1 MTPEIVEMLEKEEHP
16 DNIQELLEEVV
27 DMVNTSRTSIA
38 KNFGAW
44 DKSLET
50 YKRRKPTDAADAR
63 AKQKGAPAKM
73 VVPLTYAQCNTLVTF
88 LYISLTSKDSVFELS
103 ATGDEDFALREV
115 AQAVIDREVRQTG
128 YHMRL
133 VEALLDMVRFSLG
146 VLKTSWSYESIF
158 VTTTPPEQDVSFLF
172 DPTDVTIPQEQEPEE
187 EEVILKEGCKIENI
201 SPYHFFYDTRVPI
214 TRAKEGRFMAD
225 EQSINLKELK
235 RQDRQGVLAG
245 TKHIKEFDNE
255 LWNARGG
262 KADNRLEG
270 VAPNSVISQ
279 SGKVPKGDKMCAV
292 TFAQYKLVP
301 SEYGL
306 GESEDEEIW
315 VVTYVNDN
323 RIVGL
328 TPLNSPANEFQ
339 YDIIQLLPDQHADL
353 SDSLSK
359 LIDPIQEVITWLI
372 NARVAS
378 VRRNIDGRLV
388 VDQQHVQM
396 DTLNTDSPFI
406 LLKKSAPRMGTSRFI
421 EQLRTTDPTASHF
434 QDSEALIRIL
444 YMVSGVNENSMGAF
458 APGRRSA
465 TENRTA
471 NAGASAR
478 MKLIGAC
485 CWNGGLASLGRKL
498 HLSCRQDMSFT
509 TFSKI
514 VGPTKAEQFY
524 DQFHPANPY
533 ELYGSED
540 FFTYDATVESERN
553 YVAQSLQELFLGL
566 ISNPEVASMMQLDLP
581 AMLNEIYALRG
592 VKNLSRFKTKP
603 PVAPGAPPIPG
614 MPLPAA
620 TEPQLP
626 IA

>member
-1 MTPEIVEMLEKEEHP
+1 MTPEIIEMLEQEEHP

-27 DMVNTSRTSIA
+27 GAVNNSRTFIA
-38 KNFGAW
+38 SNFTQW
-44 DKSLET
+44 DKSLAT
-50 YKRRKPTDAADAR
+50 YKRKKVTDTADAR
-63 AKQKGAPAKM
+63 AKQKGEPAKM

-88 LYISLTSKDSVFELS
+88 LFISLTSKDSVFELS
-103 ATGDEDFALREV
+103 ATGNEDYELREI
-115 AQAVIDREVRQTG
+115 AQAVVDREVRQTN

-146 VLKTSWSYESIF
+146 VLKTSWEYESVF
-158 VTTTPPEQDVSFLF
+158 VENKTAEEDVSFIF
-172 DPTDVTIPQEQEPEE
+172 DPNDLTIPQEEESVE

-201 SPYHFFYDTRVPI
+201 SPYHFFYDTRVPLP
-214 TRAKEGRFMAD
+214 RWKEGRFAAD
-225 EQSINLKELK
+225 EQSVNLKDLK
-235 RQDRQGVLAG
+235 RLDKQGFLAG
-245 TKHIKEFDNE
+245 TKHIREFDNE
-255 LWNARGG
+255 LWTARGG
-262 KADNRLEG
+262 KLENRLDG
-270 VAPNSVISQ
+270 VEPANFT
-279 SGKVPKGDKMCAV
+279 GKQPKGDRMVARTSV
-292 TFAQYKLVP
+292 QYRLVP
-301 SEYGL
+301 SEHGL
-306 GESEDEEIW
+306 GDSEDEEIW
-315 VVTYVNDN
+315 VITYANDS
-323 RIVGL
+323 RIIGL
-328 TPLNSPANEFQ
+328 QPLNSPANEFQ
-339 YDIIQLLPDQHADL
+339 YDILQLLPDQHADL

-388 VDQQHVQM
+388 VDQQHVDM
-396 DTLNTDSPFI
+396 STLNTNSPFI

-478 MKLIGAC
+478 MKLIGAS
-485 CWNGGLASLGRKL
+485 CWYGGLASLGRKL
-498 HLSCRQDMSFT
+498 LLSCRQDMSFT

-514 VGPTKAEQFY
+514 VGPEKAEQFY
-524 DQFHPANPY
+524 DAFHPANPY
-533 ELYGSED
+533 ELYSSED
-540 FFTYDATVESERN
+540 FFTYDATIESERN

-566 ISNPEVASMMQLDLP
+566 VSNPEVAASMQLDLP

-592 VKNLSRFKTKP
+592 VKNLSRFKVKQP
-603 PVAPGAPPIPG
+603 PG
-614 MPLPAA
+614 MPPAGLPA
-620 TEPQLP
+620 PPPVDPNLP
-626 IA
+626 PVLP

>member
-1 MTPEIVEMLEKEEHP
+1 MTPEIIEMLESEEHP

-27 DMVNTSRTSIA
+27 GAVNSSRTFIA
-38 KNFGAW
+38 SNFTQW
-44 DKSLET
+44 DKSLAT
-50 YKRRKPTDAADAR
+50 YKRKKVIDVSDAR
-63 AKQKGAPAKM
+63 AKQKGEPAKM

-88 LYISLTSKDSVFELS
+88 LFVSLTSKDSVFELS
-103 ATGDEDFALREV
+103 ATGNEDYELREI
-115 AQAVIDREVRQTG
+115 AQAVVDREVRQTN

-146 VLKTSWSYESIF
+146 VLKTSWEYESVF
-158 VTTTPPEQDVSFLF
+158 VENKSTEEDVSFIF
-172 DPTDVTIPQEQEPEE
+172 DPSDLTIPQEEESVE

-201 SPYHFFYDTRVPI
+201 SPYHFFYDTRVPLP
-214 TRAKEGRFMAD
+214 RWKEGRFAAD
-225 EQSINLKELK
+225 EQSVNLKDLK
-235 RQDRQGVLAG
+235 RLDKQGFLAG
-245 TKHIKEFDNE
+245 TEHIKEFDNE
-255 LWNARGG
+255 LWTARGG
-262 KADNRLEG
+262 KLENRLDG
-270 VAPNSVISQ
+270 VEPANFTGKQ
-279 SGKVPKGDKMCAV
+279 SKGDRMVARTSV
-292 TFAQYKLVP
+292 QYRLIP
-301 SEYGL
+301 SEHGL
-306 GESEDEEIW
+306 GDSDDEEIW
-315 VVTYVNDN
+315 VITYANDS
-323 RIVGL
+323 RIIGL
-328 TPLNSPANEFQ
+328 QPLNSPANEFQ
-339 YDIIQLLPDQHADL
+339 YDILQLLPDQHADL

-388 VDQQHVQM
+388 VDQQHVDM
-396 DTLNTDSPFI
+396 STLNTNSPFI

-478 MKLIGAC
+478 MKLIGAS
-485 CWNGGLASLGRKL
+485 CWYGGLASLGRKL
-498 HLSCRQDMSFT
+498 LLSCRQDMSFT

-514 VGPTKAEQFY
+514 VGPEKADQFY
-524 DQFHPANPY
+524 DLFHPANPY
-533 ELYGSED
+533 ELYSSED
-540 FFTYDATVESERN
+540 FFTYDATIESERN

-566 ISNPEVASMMQLDLP
+566 VSNPEVAASMQLDLP

-592 VKNLSRFKTKP
+592 VKNLSRFKVKQP
-603 PVAPGAPPIPG
+603 PG
-614 MPLPAA
+614 MPPPGLPA
-620 TEPQLP
+620 PPVDPNLP
-626 IA
+626 PALP

>member
-1 MTPEIVEMLEKEEHP
+1 MTPEIIEMLESEEHP

-27 DMVNTSRTSIA
+27 GAVNNSRTFIA
-38 KNFGAW
+38 SNFTQW
-44 DKSLET
+44 DKSLAT
-50 YKRRKPTDAADAR
+50 YKRKKSVDTADAR
-63 AKQKGAPAKM
+63 AKQKGEPAKM

-88 LYISLTSKDSVFELS
+88 LFISLTSKDSVFELS
-103 ATGDEDFALREV
+103 ATGNEDFELRET
-115 AQAVIDREVRQTG
+115 AQAVVDREVRQTN

-146 VLKTSWSYESIF
+146 ILKTSWEYESIF
-158 VTTTPPEQDVSFLF
+158 VAPQQGEQDVSFLF
-172 DPTDVTIPQEQEPEE
+172 DPTDLTIPQDSEPEE

-214 TRAKEGRFMAD
+214 TRWKEGRFAAD
-225 EQSINLKELK
+225 EQSVNLKDLK
-235 RQDRQGVLAG
+235 RLDKQGFLAG

-255 LWNARGG
+255 LWTARGG
-262 KADNRLEG
+262 KLENRLEG
-270 VAPNSVISQ
+270 VEPANFT
-279 SGKVPKGDKMCAV
+279 GKQVKGDRMVARTSV
-292 TFAQYKLVP
+292 QYRLVP
-301 SEYGL
+301 SEHGL
-306 GESEDEEIW
+306 GDSDEEAIW
-315 VVTYVNDN
+315 VITYANDS
-323 RIVGL
+323 RIIGL
-328 TPLNSPANEFQ
+328 QPLNSPANEFQ
-339 YDIIQLLPDQHADL
+339 YDILQLLPDQHADL

-388 VDQQHVQM
+388 VDQQHVDM
-396 DTLNTDSPFI
+396 STLNTNSPFI

-434 QDSEALIRIL
+434 NDSEALIRIL

-478 MKLIGAC
+478 MKLIGAS
-485 CWNGGLASLGRKL
+485 CWYGGLASLGRKL
-498 HLSCRQDMSFT
+498 LLSCRQDMSFT

-514 VGPTKAEQFY
+514 VGPEKAEQFY
-524 DQFHPANPY
+524 DLFHPANPY
-533 ELYGSED
+533 ELYSSED
-540 FFTYDATVESERN
+540 FFTYDATIESERN

-566 ISNPEVASMMQLDLP
+566 VSNPEVAASMQLDLP

-592 VKNLSRFKTKP
+592 VKNLSRFKVKQP
-603 PVAPGAPPIPG
+603 PGMPPPGLPAPPIDPNL
-614 MPLPAA
+614 LP
-620 TEPQLP
+620 TLP
-626 IA
+626 

>member
-1 MTPEIVEMLEKEEHP
+1 MTPEIIEMLESEEHP

-27 DMVNTSRTSIA
+27 GAVNNSRTFIA
-38 KNFGAW
+38 SNFTQW
-44 DKSLET
+44 DKSLAT
-50 YKRRKPTDAADAR
+50 YKRKKSVDTADAR
-63 AKQKGAPAKM
+63 AKQKGEPAKM

-88 LYISLTSKDSVFELS
+88 LFISLTSKDSVFELS
-103 ATGDEDFALREV
+103 ATGNEDYELRET
-115 AQAVIDREVRQTG
+115 AQAVVDREVRQTN

-146 VLKTSWSYESIF
+146 VLKTSWEYESVF
-158 VTTTPPEQDVSFLF
+158 VENKSTEEDVSFIF
-172 DPTDVTIPQEQEPEE
+172 DPSDLTIPQEEESVE

-201 SPYHFFYDTRVPI
+201 SPYHFFYDTRVPLP
-214 TRAKEGRFMAD
+214 RWKEGRFAAD
-225 EQSINLKELK
+225 EQSVNLKDLK
-235 RQDRQGVLAG
+235 RLDKQGFLAG

-255 LWNARGG
+255 LWTARGG
-262 KADNRLEG
+262 KLENRLEG
-270 VAPNSVISQ
+270 VEPANFT
-279 SGKVPKGDKMCAV
+279 GKQVKGDRMVARTSV
-292 TFAQYKLVP
+292 QYRLVP
-301 SEYGL
+301 SEHGL
-306 GESEDEEIW
+306 GDSDEEAIW
-315 VVTYVNDN
+315 VITYANDS
-323 RIVGL
+323 RIIGL
-328 TPLNSPANEFQ
+328 QPLNSPANEFQ
-339 YDIIQLLPDQHADL
+339 YDTLQLLPDQHADL

-388 VDQQHVQM
+388 VDQQHVDM
-396 DTLNTDSPFI
+396 STLNTNSPFI

-434 QDSEALIRIL
+434 SDSEALIRIL

-478 MKLIGAC
+478 MKLIGAS
-485 CWNGGLASLGRKL
+485 CWYGGLASLGRKL
-498 HLSCRQDMSFT
+498 LLSCRQDMSFT

-514 VGPTKAEQFY
+514 VGPEKAEQFY
-524 DQFHPANPY
+524 DLFHPANPY
-533 ELYGSED
+533 ELYSSED
-540 FFTYDATVESERN
+540 FFTYDATIESERN

-566 ISNPEVASMMQLDLP
+566 VSNPEVAASMQLDLP

-592 VKNLSRFKTKP
+592 VKNLSRFKVKQP
-603 PVAPGAPPIPG
+603 PG
-614 MPLPAA
+614 MPSPGLPA
-620 TEPQLP
+620 PPVDPNLP
-626 IA
+626 PTLP

>member
-1 MTPEIVEMLEKEEHP
+1 MTPEIIEMLESEEHP

-27 DMVNTSRTSIA
+27 GAVNSSRTFIA
-38 KNFGAW
+38 SNFTQW
-44 DKSLET
+44 DKSLAT
-50 YKRRKPTDAADAR
+50 YKRKKVTDVSDAR
-63 AKQKGAPAKM
+63 AKQKGEPAKM

-88 LYISLTSKDSVFELS
+88 LFISLTSKDSVFELS
-103 ATGDEDFALREV
+103 ATGNEDYELRET
-115 AQAVIDREVRQTG
+115 AQAVVDREVRQTN

-146 VLKTSWSYESIF
+146 VLKTSWEYESVF
-158 VTTTPPEQDVSFLF
+158 VENKSTEEDVSFIF
-172 DPTDVTIPQEQEPEE
+172 DPSDLTIPQEEESVE

-201 SPYHFFYDTRVPI
+201 SPYHFFYDTRVPLP
-214 TRAKEGRFMAD
+214 RWKEGRFAAD
-225 EQSINLKELK
+225 EQSVNLKDLK
-235 RQDRQGVLAG
+235 RLDKQGFLAG
-245 TKHIKEFDNE
+245 TEHIKEFDNE
-255 LWNARGG
+255 LWTARGG
-262 KADNRLEG
+262 KLENRLDG
-270 VAPNSVISQ
+270 VEPANFTGKQ
-279 SGKVPKGDKMCAV
+279 SKGDRMVARTSV
-292 TFAQYKLVP
+292 QYRLIP
-301 SEYGL
+301 SEHGL
-306 GESEDEEIW
+306 GDSDDEEIW
-315 VVTYVNDN
+315 VITYANDS
-323 RIVGL
+323 RIIGL
-328 TPLNSPANEFQ
+328 QPLNSPANEFQ
-339 YDIIQLLPDQHADL
+339 YDILQLLPDQHADL

-388 VDQQHVQM
+388 VDQQHVDM
-396 DTLNTDSPFI
+396 STLNTNSPFI

-478 MKLIGAC
+478 MKLIGAS
-485 CWNGGLASLGRKL
+485 CWYGGLASLGRKL
-498 HLSCRQDMSFT
+498 LLSCRQDMSFT

-514 VGPTKAEQFY
+514 VGQEKADQFY
-524 DQFHPANPY
+524 DTFHPANPY
-533 ELYGSED
+533 ELYSSED
-540 FFTYDATVESERN
+540 FFTYDATIESERN

-566 ISNPEVASMMQLDLP
+566 VSNPEVAASMQLDLP

-592 VKNLSRFKTKP
+592 VKNLSRFKVKAQPSMMLPGIPALP
-603 PVAPGAPPIPG
+603 PTDPN
-614 MPLPAA
+614 LP
-620 TEPQLP
+620 TPVL
-626 IA
+626 

>member
-1 MTPEIVEMLEKEEHP
+1 MTPEIIEMLEQEEHP

-27 DMVNTSRTSIA
+27 DAVNNSRTFIA
-38 KNFGAW
+38 ANYPAW

-50 YKRRKPTDAADAR
+50 YKRKKHVDASDAR
-63 AKQKGAPAKM
+63 AKQKGEPAKM

-88 LYISLTSKDSVFELS
+88 LFISLTSKDSVFELS
-103 ATGDEDFALREV
+103 ATGDEDFPIREV
-115 AQAVIDREVRQTG
+115 AQAVVDREVRQTN

-146 VLKTSWSYESIF
+146 VLKTSWEYESVF

-172 DPTDVTIPQEQEPEE
+172 DPTDLTIPQEPEVEE

-201 SPYHFFYDTRVPI
+201 SPYHFFYDTRVPLP
-214 TRAKEGRFMAD
+214 RWKEGRFAAD
-225 EQSINLKELK
+225 EQSVNLKDLK
-235 RQDRQGVLAG
+235 RLDKQGFLAG
-245 TKHIKEFDNE
+245 TKHIKEFDRE
-255 LWNARGG
+255 LWTARGG
-262 KADNRLEG
+262 NANNRLEG
-270 VAPNSVISQ
+270 VEPANYI
-279 SGKVPKGDKMCAV
+279 GKKPKGDRMVARTSV
-292 TFAQYKLVP
+292 QYRLTP
-301 SEYGL
+301 SEHGL
-306 GESEDEEIW
+306 GDSDDEEIW
-315 VVTYVNDN
+315 VVTIANDS
-323 RIVGL
+323 RIIGL
-328 TPLNSPANEFQ
+328 QPLNSPTNEFQ
-339 YDIIQLLPDQHADL
+339 YDILQLLPDQHADL

-388 VDQQHVQM
+388 VDQQHVDM
-396 DTLNTDSPFI
+396 STLNTNSPFI

-434 QDSEALIRIL
+434 NDSEALIRIL

-478 MKLIGAC
+478 MKLIGAS
-485 CWNGGLASLGRKL
+485 CWYGGLASLGRKL
-498 HLSCRQDMSFT
+498 LLSCRQDMSFK

-514 VGPTKAEQFY
+514 VGAAKAEQYY
-524 DQFHPANPY
+524 DLFHPASPY
-533 ELYGSED
+533 ELYSSED
-540 FFTYDATVESERN
+540 FFTYDATIESERN

-566 ISNPEVASMMQLDLP
+566 VSNPEVAASMQLDLP

-592 VKNLSRFKTKP
+592 VKNLSRFKVKAQP
-603 PVAPGAPPIPG
+603 GLPAPGLPPIP
-614 MPLPAA
+614 PVDPNLTPVLP
-620 TEPQLP
+620 
-626 IA
+626 

>member
-1 MTPEIVEMLEKEEHP
+1 MTPEIIEMLESEEHP

-27 DMVNTSRTSIA
+27 GAVNSSRTFIA
-38 KNFGAW
+38 SNFTQW
-44 DKSLET
+44 DKSLAT
-50 YKRRKPTDAADAR
+50 YKRKKVIDVSDAR
-63 AKQKGAPAKM
+63 AKQKGEPAKM

-88 LYISLTSKDSVFELS
+88 LFISLTSKDSVFELS
-103 ATGDEDFALREV
+103 ATGNEDYELRET
-115 AQAVIDREVRQTG
+115 AQAVVDREVRQTN

-146 VLKTSWSYESIF
+146 VLKTSWEYESVF
-158 VTTTPPEQDVSFLF
+158 VENKSAEEDVSFIF
-172 DPTDVTIPQEQEPEE
+172 DPSDLTIPQEEESVE

-201 SPYHFFYDTRVPI
+201 SPYHFFYDTRVPLP
-214 TRAKEGRFMAD
+214 RWKEGRFAAD
-225 EQSINLKELK
+225 EQSVNLKDLK
-235 RQDRQGVLAG
+235 RLDKQGFLAG
-245 TKHIKEFDNE
+245 TEHIKEFDNE
-255 LWNARGG
+255 LWTARGG
-262 KADNRLEG
+262 KLENRLDG
-270 VAPNSVISQ
+270 VEPANFTGKQ
-279 SGKVPKGDKMCAV
+279 SKGDRMVARTSV
-292 TFAQYKLVP
+292 QYRLIP
-301 SEYGL
+301 SEHGL
-306 GESEDEEIW
+306 GDSDDEEIW
-315 VVTYVNDN
+315 VITYANDS
-323 RIVGL
+323 RIIGL
-328 TPLNSPANEFQ
+328 QPLNSPANEFQ
-339 YDIIQLLPDQHADL
+339 YDILQLLPDQHADL

-388 VDQQHVQM
+388 VDQQHVEM
-396 DTLNTDSPFI
+396 STLNTNSPFI

-478 MKLIGAC
+478 MKLIGAS
-485 CWNGGLASLGRKL
+485 CWYGGLASLGRKL
-498 HLSCRQDMSFT
+498 LLSCRQDMSFT

-514 VGPTKAEQFY
+514 VGQEKAAQFY
-524 DQFHPANPY
+524 DTFHPTNPY
-533 ELYGSED
+533 ELYSSED
-540 FFTYDATVESERN
+540 FFTYDATIESERN

-566 ISNPEVASMMQLDLP
+566 VSNPEVAASMQLDLP

-592 VKNLSRFKTKP
+592 VKNLSRFKVKQP
-603 PVAPGAPPIPG
+603 PGIPT
-614 MPLPAA
+614 PALPA
-620 TEPQLP
+620 PSVDPNLLP
-626 IA
+626 ALP

>member
-1 MTPEIVEMLEKEEHP
+1 MTPEIIEMLESEEHP

-27 DMVNTSRTSIA
+27 GAVNSSRTFIA
-38 KNFGAW
+38 SNFTQW
-44 DKSLET
+44 DKSLAT
-50 YKRRKPTDAADAR
+50 YKRKKVTDVSDAR
-63 AKQKGAPAKM
+63 AKQKGEPAKM

-88 LYISLTSKDSVFELS
+88 LFISLTSKDSVFELS
-103 ATGDEDFALREV
+103 ATGNEDYELRET
-115 AQAVIDREVRQTG
+115 AQAVVDREVRQTN

-146 VLKTSWSYESIF
+146 VLKTSWEYESVF
-158 VTTTPPEQDVSFLF
+158 VENKSTEEDVSFIF
-172 DPTDVTIPQEQEPEE
+172 DPSDLTIPQEEESVE

-201 SPYHFFYDTRVPI
+201 SPYHFFYDTRVPLP
-214 TRAKEGRFMAD
+214 RWKEGRFAAD
-225 EQSINLKELK
+225 EQSVNLKDLK
-235 RQDRQGVLAG
+235 RLDKQGFLAG
-245 TKHIKEFDNE
+245 TEHIKEFDNE
-255 LWNARGG
+255 LWTARGG
-262 KADNRLEG
+262 KLENRLDG
-270 VAPNSVISQ
+270 VEPANFTGKQ
-279 SGKVPKGDKMCAV
+279 SKGDRMVARTSV
-292 TFAQYKLVP
+292 QYRLIP
-301 SEYGL
+301 SEHGL
-306 GESEDEEIW
+306 GDSDDEEIW
-315 VVTYVNDN
+315 VITYANDS

-328 TPLNSPANEFQ
+328 QPLNSPANEFQ
-339 YDIIQLLPDQHADL
+339 YDILQLLPDQHADL

-388 VDQQHVQM
+388 VDQQHVDM
-396 DTLNTDSPFI
+396 STLNTNSPFI

-478 MKLIGAC
+478 MKLIGAS
-485 CWNGGLASLGRKL
+485 CWYGGLASLGRKL
-498 HLSCRQDMSFT
+498 LLSCRQDMSFT

-514 VGPTKAEQFY
+514 VGQEKADQFY
-524 DQFHPANPY
+524 DTFHPANPY
-533 ELYGSED
+533 ELYSSED
-540 FFTYDATVESERN
+540 FFTYDATIESERN

-566 ISNPEVASMMQLDLP
+566 VSNPEVAASMQLDLP

-592 VKNLSRFKTKP
+592 VKNLSRFKVKAQPSMMPPGIPALPPIDPNLPP
-603 PVAPGAPPIPG
+603 PV
-614 MPLPAA
+614 L
-620 TEPQLP
+620 
-626 IA
+626 

>member
-1 MTPEIVEMLEKEEHP
+1 MTPEIVEMLEQEEHP

-27 DMVNTSRTSIA
+27 GVVNNSRTFIA
-38 KNFGAW
+38 SHFTQW
-44 DKSLET
+44 DKALAT
-50 YKRRKPTDAADAR
+50 YKRKKGLDASDAR
-63 AKQKGAPAKM
+63 AKQKGEPAKM

-88 LYISLTSKDSVFELS
+88 LFISLTSKDSVFELS
-103 ATGDEDFALREV
+103 ATGNEDFELRET
-115 AQAVIDREVRQTG
+115 AQAIIDREVRQTG

-146 VLKTSWSYESIF
+146 VLKTSWEYESIF
-158 VTTTPPEQDVSFLF
+158 VENKTAEQDISFIF
-172 DPTDVTIPQEQEPEE
+172 DPNDLTIPQEEESVEE
-187 EEVILKEGCKIENI
+187 EIILKEGCKIENI

-214 TRAKEGRFMAD
+214 TRWKEGRFAAD
-225 EQSINLKELK
+225 EQSVNLKDLK
-235 RQDRQGVLAG
+235 RLEKQGFLAG
-245 TKHIKEFDNE
+245 TEHIKEFDNE
-255 LWNARGG
+255 LWTARGG
-262 KADNRLEG
+262 KAENRLEG
-270 VAPNSVISQ
+270 VEPANFT
-279 SGKVPKGDKMCAV
+279 GKQPKGDRMVARTSV
-292 TFAQYKLVP
+292 QYRLIP
-301 SEYGL
+301 SEHGL

-315 VVTYVNDN
+315 VITYANDS
-323 RIVGL
+323 RIIGL
-328 TPLNSPANEFQ
+328 QPLNSPANEFQ
-339 YDIIQLLPDQHADL
+339 YDILQLLPDQHADL

-388 VDQQHVQM
+388 VDQQHVDM
-396 DTLNTDSPFI
+396 STLNTNSPFI

-478 MKLIGAC
+478 MKLIGAS
-485 CWNGGLASLGRKL
+485 CWYGGLASVGRKL
-498 HLSCRQDMSFT
+498 LLSCRQDMSFT

-514 VGPTKAEQFY
+514 VGPEKAEQFY
-524 DQFHPANPY
+524 GLFHPSNPY
-533 ELYGSED
+533 ELYSSED
-540 FFTYDATVESERN
+540 FFTYDATIESERN

-566 ISNPEVASMMQLDLP
+566 VSNPEVAASMQLDLP

-592 VKNLSRFKTKP
+592 VKNLSRFKVKQP
-603 PVAPGAPPIPG
+603 PG
-614 MPLPAA
+614 MPPPGLP
-620 TEPQLP
+620 TPPVDPSLP
-626 IA
+626 PALP

>member
-1 MTPEIVEMLEKEEHP
+1 MTPEIVEMLEQEEHP

-27 DMVNTSRTSIA
+27 GAVNNSRTFIA
-38 KNFGAW
+38 SHFTQW
-44 DKSLET
+44 DKALAT
-50 YKRRKPTDAADAR
+50 YKRKKGLDAADAR
-63 AKQKGAPAKM
+63 AKQKGEPAKM

-88 LYISLTSKDSVFELS
+88 LFISLTSKDSVFELS
-103 ATGDEDFALREV
+103 ATGNEDFELREV
-115 AQAVIDREVRQTG
+115 AQAIVDREVRQTG

-146 VLKTSWSYESIF
+146 ILKTSWEYESVF
-158 VTTTPPEQDVSFLF
+158 VENKTAEADVSFIF
-172 DPTDVTIPQEQEPEE
+172 DPNDLTIPQEEDSVEE
-187 EEVILKEGCKIENI
+187 EIILKEGCKIENI
-201 SPYHFFYDTRVPI
+201 SPYHFFYDTRVPLP
-214 TRAKEGRFMAD
+214 RWKEGRFAAD
-225 EQSINLKELK
+225 EQSVNLKDLK
-235 RQDRQGVLAG
+235 RLEKQGFLVG
-245 TKHIKEFDNE
+245 TEYIKEFDKE
-255 LWNARGG
+255 LWTARGG
-262 KADNRLEG
+262 KTENRLEG
-270 VAPNSVISQ
+270 VEPANFA
-279 SGKVPKGDKMCAV
+279 GKQPKGDRMVARTSV
-292 TFAQYKLVP
+292 QYRLVP
-301 SEYGL
+301 SEHGL

-315 VVTYVNDN
+315 VITYANDS
-323 RIVGL
+323 RVIGL
-328 TPLNSPANEFQ
+328 QPLNSPANEFQ
-339 YDIIQLLPDQHADL
+339 YDILQLLPDQHADL

-388 VDQQHVQM
+388 VDQQHVDM
-396 DTLNTDSPFI
+396 STLNTNSPFI

-478 MKLIGAC
+478 MKLIGAS
-485 CWNGGLASLGRKL
+485 CWYGGLASLGRKVL
-498 HLSCRQDMSFT
+498 LSCRQDMSFT

-514 VGPTKAEQFY
+514 VGPEKANQFY
-524 DQFHPANPY
+524 DLFHPSNPY
-533 ELYGSED
+533 ELYSSED
-540 FFTYDATVESERN
+540 FFTYDATIESERN

-566 ISNPEVASMMQLDLP
+566 VSNPEVAASMQLDLP

-592 VKNLSRFKTKP
+592 VKNLSRFKIKQP
-603 PVAPGAPPIPG
+603 PG
-614 MPLPAA
+614 MPPPVLPTPPADPNLA
-620 TEPQLP
+620 PTLP
-626 IA
+626 

>member
-1 MTPEIVEMLEKEEHP
+1 MTPEIIEMLESEEHP

-27 DMVNTSRTSIA
+27 GVVNNSRTFIA
-38 KNFGAW
+38 SNFTQW
-44 DKSLET
+44 DKSLAT
-50 YKRRKPTDAADAR
+50 YKRKKATDTADAR
-63 AKQKGAPAKM
+63 AKQKGEPAKM

-88 LYISLTSKDSVFELS
+88 LFISLTSKDSVFELS
-103 ATGDEDFALREV
+103 ATGNEDFELRET
-115 AQAVIDREVRQTG
+115 AQAIIDREVRQTN

-146 VLKTSWSYESIF
+146 VLKTSWEYESVFIENK
-158 VTTTPPEQDVSFLF
+158 TAEQDISFLF
-172 DPTDVTIPQEQEPEE
+172 DPTDLTIPQDEESTE

-201 SPYHFFYDTRVPI
+201 SPYHFFYDTRVPLP
-214 TRAKEGRFMAD
+214 RWKEGRFAAD
-225 EQSINLKELK
+225 EQSVNLKDLK
-235 RQDRQGVLAG
+235 RLDKQGFLAG
-245 TKHIKEFDNE
+245 TKHIKEFDNT
-255 LWNARGG
+255 LWTARGG
-262 KADNRLEG
+262 KLENRLEG
-270 VAPNSVISQ
+270 VEPASFT
-279 SGKVPKGDKMCAV
+279 GKQPKGDRMVARTSV
-292 TFAQYKLVP
+292 QYRLIP
-301 SEYGL
+301 SEHGL

-315 VVTYVNDN
+315 VITIANDS
-323 RIVGL
+323 RIIGL
-328 TPLNSPANEFQ
+328 QPLNSPANEFQ
-339 YDIIQLLPDQHADL
+339 YDILQLLPDQHADL

-388 VDQQHVQM
+388 VDQQHVDM
-396 DTLNTDSPFI
+396 STLNTNSPFI

-434 QDSEALIRIL
+434 NDSEALIRIL

-478 MKLIGAC
+478 MKLIGAS
-485 CWNGGLASLGRKL
+485 CWYGGLASLGRKL
-498 HLSCRQDMSFT
+498 LLSCRQDMSFT

-514 VGPTKAEQFY
+514 VGPEKAEQFY
-524 DQFHPANPY
+524 DTFHPANSY
-533 ELYGSED
+533 ELYSSED
-540 FFTYDATVESERN
+540 FFTYDATIESERN

-566 ISNPEVASMMQLDLP
+566 VSNPEVAASMQLDLP

-592 VKNLSRFKTKP
+592 VKNLSRFKVK
-603 PVAPGAPPIPG
+603 AQPG
-614 MPLPAA
+614 MIPPALPA
-620 TEPQLP
+620 PSVDPNLP
-626 IA
+626 PALP